1 MPPSVGLQCV
11 VCLGPSCRCAAVAP
25 AAGSRGMGLGP
36 FPWGLLPLPPCLQ
49 LWVGLTVMLQYV
61 LLSVPAAGS
70 LGRPRRLAWPYGTSC
85 RSKRAVWRRRTARF
99 TLQKRLFRN
108 ALAVRLLPGGSQT
121 AAFSIIVLMAMRWP
135 PVAMW
140 AGSVGQPGRL
150 SLPVASVAGR
160 RCQSAFVP
168 LGLFGSLMLSAVCI
182 HVRRRSAQ

>member
-1 MPPSVGLQCV
+1 MCYYL
-11 VCLGPSCRCAAVAP
+11 CRLP
-25 AAGSRGMGLGP
+25 AQ
-36 FPWGLLPLPPCLQ
+36 WG
-49 LWVGLTVMLQYV
+49 
-61 LLSVPAAGS
+61 A
-70 LGRPRRLAWPYGTSC
+70 
-85 RSKRAVWRRRTARF
+85 RAVWPGRTARF
-99 TLQKRLFRN
+99 TLQKRLFCN
-108 ALAVRLLPGGSQT
+108 ALAVRLLSGGNQT

-135 PVAMW
+135 PVVMW